1 MKEDSEIIVYT
12 ILYTTGQQP
21 IGLQVIL
28 GALTLQ
34 EESYKNHSINC
45 EYWMQVKPSGGTD
58 FGFAGKQK
66 RALYTHWLRP
76 IAVILIVLASFKT
89 LKLATSKLCM
99 RASLF
104 WDHKLRIDLL
114 AHARFRNFN
123 GGFYLVVFKF

>member
-45 EYWMQVKPSGGTD
+45 EYWMQVKPSGGLIL
-58 FGFAGKQK
+58 GLQENKK
-66 RALYTHWLRP
+66 ERYT
-76 IAVILIVLASFKT
+76 
-89 LKLATSKLCM
+89 
-99 RASLF
+99 
-104 WDHKLRIDLL
+104 RI
-114 AHARFRNFN
+114 
-123 GGFYLVVFKF
+123 G

>member
-45 EYWMQVKPSGGTD
+45 EYWMQVAKTLWWTD

-89 LKLATSKLCM
+89 LK
-99 RASLF
+99 ASY
-104 WDHKLRIDLL
+104 I
-114 AHARFRNFN
+114 
-123 GGFYLVVFKF
+123 